1 MTASDYLSTSFHYI
15 VGKFNMTEETYNML
29 HRKYHDYLQMLD
41 KYSKA
46 IKLLYDKQ
54 FTEFEIMHA
63 TDDWEA
69 IMNIYTLVRNI
80 SNNHNIDCD
89 SSIKLL
95 KSLWKKRLVDL
106 DFK

>member
-1 MTASDYLSTSFHYI
+1 
-15 VGKFNMTEETYNML
+15 MTEETYNML
-29 HRKYHDYLQMLD
+29 HRKYHDDLQMLD

-46 IKLLYDKQ
+46 IKALYVKRIDEYDLIK
-54 FTEFEIMHA
+54 I

-69 IMNIYTLVRNI
+69 IMNMYSLVRNI

-95 KSLWKKRLVDL
+95 KSVRKKRLVEL